1 MLHRGLLMAY
11 NEREI
16 HISDFLDRVR
26 VIEDLPD
33 EEKKT
38 VMDRI
43 AAEIE
48 ANYPYRKG
56 KPGKTTG
63 TTKAAPAARNMSI
76 EEARSIADVHDA
88 MLEVVREAAM
98 KGKE

>member
-16 HISDFLDRVR
+16 HISDFLDRVK
-26 VIEDLPD
+26 VIEDLPG
-33 EEKKT
+33 EEKEE

-43 AAEIE
+43 AEEIE
-48 ANYPYRKG
+48 TNYPYRKG
-56 KPGKTTG
+56 EPGKTND
-63 TTKAAPAARNMSI
+63 TTKAAPVARSMSI

-88 MLEVVREAAM
+88 MLEVVRKAAM